1 MNATPPEAN
10 TEYSRAAVVS
20 GGVSQARSDAAE
32 GRSAAAAGVF
42 SVGILAGGLIGALLL
57 IAAEFTTLFKVRIAA
72 STTIVKTV
80 STGSH
85 HSYAMAV
92 IAVCAAALA
101 IGTWRT
107 AGRPGLVAIGVLGV
121 AALVIA
127 LVVDLPDATSS
138 GLVLSASSYANASS
152 TPSTGFYLETLGAL
166 VLMFTSM
173 WGLLLVGPPARTP
186 APTQTPAP
194 AQTPAPVQKPVRL
207 LIGREGRQSDN
218 DPPAPS

>member
-10 TEYSRAAVVS
+10 SEYSRAALVS
-20 GGVSQARSDAAE
+20 GGVSRARSDAA
-32 GRSAAAAGVF
+32 GGPSAGASWVLSA
-42 SVGILAGGLIGALLL
+42 GILAGGLIGALLL
-57 IAAEFTTLFKVRIAA
+57 IVAEFTTLFEVRVAA

-101 IGTWRT
+101 IGAWRT
-107 AGRPGLVAIGVLGV
+107 ASRPALLAIGILGV

-127 LVVDLPDATSS
+127 LVVDLPDATAS
-138 GLVLSASSYANASS
+138 GLVVSSSRYANANS
-152 TPSTGFYLETLGAL
+152 TPSTGFYLETLGAV

-173 WGLLLVGPPARTP
+173 WGLLLNGP
-186 APTQTPAP
+186 PAP
-194 AQTPAPVQKPVRL
+194 AQSPATAPAQSPATEQAGTEVSSRTPESRGTSAL
-207 LIGREGRQSDN
+207 
-218 DPPAPS
+218 